1 MKNIMII
8 AGEAS
13 GDLHAA
19 KLVENVISKDPEI
32 NFYGI
37 GGVHMRKAGVNTYVD
52 SKDIAVVGLVEILAH
67 RKIIFGAL
75 NKMRELIST
84 NPPDLLILVDYP
96 EFNLRLAKHAKQHGV
111 KVLFYISPQIW
122 AWRQYRVKKIKHLV
136 DMMAVVFP
144 FEEAFYLKHHV
155 PVEFVGHPLVAEV
168 KPSASK
174 IELKH
179 AFQLDEDKT
188 VIGLF
193 PGSRKS
199 EIKRLL
205 SIILQSARLLKQT
218 HPDIQFVLPL
228 ANSLEQDD
236 LQPWLDDYKDLGIK
250 IIENRPYD
258 VMHVSDLILTVS
270 GTVTLEIALVGTPLV
285 IINRV
290 AALTYMLV
298 HRMLKIDHI
307 GLCNIVADK
316 RIAPELIQYDATPDQ
331 IANTLASL
339 LDNPQAMQVMRDEL
353 GAIEAKLGVGGGI
366 EKISALTLKMLATT
380 T

>member
-1 MKNIMII
+1 MKNVMII

-19 KLVENVISKDPEI
+19 KLVENVSQKEADIK
-32 NFYGI
+32 FYGI
-37 GGVHMRKAGVNTYVD
+37 GGVHMRKAGVHTYVD

-67 RKIIFGAL
+67 RKVIFGAL

-144 FEEAFYLKHHV
+144 FEEAFYLKHQV

-188 VIGLF
+188 IIGLF

-228 ANSLEQDD
+228 ANSLERSD
-236 LQPWLDDYKDLGIK
+236 LQPWLGDYPDLDIK
-250 IIENRPYD
+250 IIENQPYD

-270 GTVTLEIALVGTPLV
+270 GTVTLEIALIGTPLV

-290 AALTYMLV
+290 APLTYLLV
-298 HRMLKIDHI
+298 NRMLKIDHI
-307 GLCNIVADK
+307 GLCNIIANK
-316 RIAPELIQYDATPDQ
+316 RIAPELIQYDATPER
-331 IANTLASL
+331 IATTLSSL
-339 LDNPQAMQVMRDEL
+339 LDHPPTLQVMHDEL
-353 GAIEAKLGVGGGI
+353 ATIEEKLGAGGGI
-366 EKISALTLKMLATT
+366 EKISELTLRMLS
-380 T
+380 